1 MFEIRILWLL
11 SLYVFFY
18 ISITGVEEQVEIVDN
33 GNGHYTARYAA
44 SKEGSYV
51 VKVFYADQTVANSPF
66 KIRVQPKYDAS
77 KVNLFILYY
86 SNPNDLSS
94 CQKKEYIF

>member
-1 MFEIRILWLL
+1 MCIK
-11 SLYVFFY
+11 SC
-18 ISITGVEEQVEIVDN
+18 TGVEEQVQIVEN

-51 VKVFYADQTVANSPF
+51 VKVFYADQAVANSPF

-77 KVNLFILYY
+77 KVICSYFTTAI
-86 SNPNDLSS
+86 
-94 CQKKEYIF
+94 